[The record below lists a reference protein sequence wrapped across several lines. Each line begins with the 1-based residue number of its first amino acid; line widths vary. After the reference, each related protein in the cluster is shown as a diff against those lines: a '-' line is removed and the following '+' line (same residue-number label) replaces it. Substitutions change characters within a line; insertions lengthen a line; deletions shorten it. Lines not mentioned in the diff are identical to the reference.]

1 MADFDMDGAVADV
14 AGSLGLNAPEPVVE
28 GDDAP
33 PEQAAPETQAQE
45 VEQAKPAQEGEPQKV
60 EPEKP
65 VETGV
70 RQVPKTWPKELH
82 EAWTQTPPQVQE
94 YWELREKQMRD
105 GLQQYYDMAAVGR
118 SMQQVVAPYQQIIEQ
133 AGLDAPKA
141 VASLLA
147 AHARLT
153 QGSRESKWAA
163 YQQLGQE
170 LGFVEDP
177 TPPELKQVRQQV
189 EQLQN
194 ALTQKEQ
201 AQYAEARQR
210 TAAEVNAF
218 AEEHPHFDEVS
229 EEIIAFI
236 KSGMTLEDAYERA
249 IYANPVV
256 REKELARLRTEAEKQ
271 ALEKAKA
278 DAEKARKATATN
290 VRSRDTG
297 RLHTEPHGK
306 MEDTMRETL
315 REIRERTH

>member
-14 AGSLGLNAPEPVVE
+14 AGSLGLGNEPAAEEPVTEAPEQVAKPEGEPVVPE
-28 GDDAP
+28 AP
-33 PEQAAPETQAQE
+33 
-45 VEQAKPAQEGEPQKV
+45 VEGEPEKV
-60 EPEKP
+60 AEPA
-65 VETGV
+65 V
-70 RQVPKTWPKELH
+70 RQVPKSWPKEMH
-82 EAWTQTPPQVQE
+82 EHWGSVPPQVQE
-94 YWELREKQMRD
+94 YMELREKQMMD
-105 GLQQYYDMAAVGR
+105 GLSQYRGMAEVGR
-118 SMQQVVAPYQQIIEQ
+118 AMNQVVAPYQQIIEQ

-177 TPPELKQVRQQV
+177 TPPELKQVRTQV
-189 EQLQN
+189 QQLQQ

-236 KSGMTLEDAYERA
+236 KNGMTLQDAYERA
-249 IYANPVV
+249 IFANPVV
-256 REKELARLRTEAEKQ
+256 REKELARLRTEAEAK